1 MSDIIAKVPEKF
13 RSANVNDRGTLF
25 LPAGRMIYANF
36 FVPSSPDREDKSQG
50 KLQWGLTLL
59 IPAGFDLSEVDR
71 MVDEIITKEHKPAN
85 AALRA
90 KIKRP
95 VIETAGVESL
105 AGYADEYPFSIRLA
119 AKAFDKNGQPR
130 QRPGVIDARNQPIT
144 EDRAPEECYDGRW
157 CRISARPYPWTHPT
171 GGKGV
176 SLGLGNA
183 QLLWNDDPLARGAA
197 RASDEFEAV
206 EIEDFGDFT

>member
-1 MSDIIAKVPEKF
+1 MSDVISKVPDKF
-13 RSANVNDRGTLF
+13 KTATVNDRGTLF
-25 LPAGRMIYANF
+25 LPAGRMIYGSF
-36 FVPSSPDREDKSQG
+36 FVPTSPDREDKSQS

-59 IPAGFDLSEVDR
+59 VPGGFDLKEVDR
-71 MVDEIITKEHKPAN
+71 IVDEIIDKEHKPAN

-95 VIETAGVESL
+95 IIETAGVESL
-105 AGYADEYPFSIRLA
+105 AGYADDYPFCFRLA

-157 CRISARPYPWTHPT
+157 CRVSVRAYPWSHPT

-176 SLGLGNA
+176 SLGLGNV
-183 QLLWNDDPLARGAA
+183 QLLWNDDPLARGNV
-197 RASDEFEAV
+197 RAENEFEAV
-206 EIEDFGDFT
+206 EIDDFGAFE